1 MWPNSINKKT
11 DQEPENVSD
20 LERSA
25 APANGTYEPPT
36 LEAQPLA
43 AEEQPWDRATEEAW
57 SEHSETAWALVYV
70 IHRVR
75 STPLPPTLPAAQQ
88 QHFHKIIEMA
98 AVLLEDWQRR
108 ERDQARELALR
119 GLITELTAEL
129 EEAGSSQLDDHVNGN
144 GQGDHDFLLARSI
157 SIDELLADLPE
168 DEGTAE
174 AQPTQHQDDQEE
186 QGTIEIPQA
195 DQSNE

>member
-20 LERSA
+20 LELPA
-25 APANGTYEPPT
+25 APANGTHEPLT
-36 LEAQPLA
+36 LEAQPLT

-75 STPLPPTLPAAQQ
+75 STPLPPTLPPAQQ
-88 QHFHKIIEMA
+88 RHFHKIIDMA
-98 AVLLEDWQRR
+98 AAMLEDWQRR
-108 ERDQARELALR
+108 ERDQARQLALR

-129 EEAGSSQLDDHVNGN
+129 EEAGESQLDDHANGN
-144 GQGDHDFLLARSI
+144 GQGKHDLLLGRRM

-174 AQPTQHQDDQEE
+174 AQPNQHQDDEEE
-186 QGTIEIPQA
+186 QGTIEIPQD